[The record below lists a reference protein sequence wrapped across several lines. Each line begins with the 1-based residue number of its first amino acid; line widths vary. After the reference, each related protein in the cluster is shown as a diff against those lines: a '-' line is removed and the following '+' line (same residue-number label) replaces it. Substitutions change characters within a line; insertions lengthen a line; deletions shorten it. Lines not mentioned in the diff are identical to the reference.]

1 MSSQPMPGLQT
12 VSQQAAMALGISA
25 MATALCGLGLGLLLL
40 PQRLLQRPLQQGVVS
55 LHLEPSGSLRLYN
68 QPLRAAEGAWVLAAP
83 RRRGA
88 RLRLIPDP
96 ATPWASVQRQALQL
110 DRAALPLE
118 LQLPAPAG
126 RR

>member
-1 MSSQPMPGLQT
+1 MRGRL
-12 VSQQAAMALGISA
+12 AALALGVSA
-25 MATALCGLGLGLLLL
+25 LATALCGLGLGLLLL

-68 QPLRAAEGAWVLAAP
+68 QPLPAADLADVLATV
-83 RRRGA
+83 RNRGA

-96 ATPWASVQRQALQL
+96 DTPWATVQRQALL
-110 DRAALPLE
+110 LERAALPLE
-118 LQLPAPAG
+118 LQLPATAP